1 MKQFTSEKY
10 IGRDKIIGL
19 RRLENVHRQEIH
31 THDFI
36 ELVYIDDGS
45 VCETID
51 GTDYRVKRG
60 DLLFIH
66 YNGQHSFFSEEGFSH
81 TEIFFSPRLVE
92 DGTITPE
99 SALALLS
106 LSAFDEMRREQRG
119 GMVSFSGEQR
129 REVEVLLSAM
139 LREQQADLASSQTVL
154 SHYLSILLTKM
165 LRQSE
170 MAESESVMRNV
181 WQDLRLYIDENA
193 QKPLTL
199 ASLAARCFYNP
210 SYFSRAFKQKFGV
223 SPHGVRPRPP
233 AGDRP
238 GAALRH
244 RPLRG
249 GNCRPCGIFGSR
261 ILLPRFCPGGKLHA
275 RRIPYK
281 KKVKSPYT
289 RVKESPCQRNLS
301 VI

>member
-51 GTDYRVKRG
+51 GRDYRVKRG

-170 MAESESVMRNV
+170 MAESESVMRDV

-223 SPHGVRPRPP
+223 SPMEYVRARRLEI
-233 AGDRP
+233 ARD
-238 GAALRH
+238 L
-244 RPLRG
+244 LRG
-249 GNCRPCGIFGSR
+249 
-261 ILLPRFCPGGKLHA
+261 
-275 RRIPYK
+275 
-281 KKVKSPYT
+281 T
-289 RVKESPCQRNLS
+289 DLS
-301 VI
+301 VEEIADRAGFSDRGSFYHAFARAENCTPAEYRAKRK

>member
-1 MKQFTSEKY
+1 MKQYTSEKY

-19 RRLENVHRQEIH
+19 RRLQNLHRQQLH

-36 ELVYIDDGS
+36 EMVYIDDGS

-66 YNGQHSFFSEEGFSH
+66 YGGQHSFFSEEGFSH
-81 TEIFFSPRLVE
+81 TEIFFSPQLVE

-106 LSAFDEMRREQRG
+106 LTAFNEMRREQRG

-129 REVEVLLSAM
+129 REVEYLLDAM
-139 LREQQADLASSQTVL
+139 LREQEANLASSQTVL

-170 MAESESVMRNV
+170 MAESESVMRDV

-223 SPHGVRPRPP
+223 SPMEYV
-233 AGDRP
+233 
-238 GAALRH
+238 RH
-244 RPLRG
+244 RRLEIARELL
-249 GNCRPCGIFGSR
+249 CG
-261 ILLPRFCPGGKLHA
+261 
-275 RRIPYK
+275 
-281 KKVKSPYT
+281 T
-289 RVKESPCQRNLS
+289 DLS
-301 VI
+301 VEEIAVRAGFSDRGSFYHAFARAENCTPAEYRAKRK